1 MISFPAA
8 KINLGLHVVEQRA
21 DGFHNIET
29 VFYPIGICD
38 ALEVVPSQKEG
49 IEFTSS
55 GLPIAGDTND
65 NLIVKAINLLS
76 SSIRHPASSIQ
87 HPASSIQHPA
97 SSIRHPASGIQH
109 PASSIQVHLH
119 KVIPMGAGLG
129 GGSADGAYTLKML
142 NDLWRLDL
150 SVRQLQD
157 LARQLGSD
165 CAFFIEN
172 KPAFAT
178 GKGDQFE
185 PIDLDL
191 SSNQIVVVVPPVH
204 MSTLEAYSMV
214 KPRKPVQ
221 SIREII
227 RLPIEQWKSR
237 LINDFEEPVMKRYPV
252 IREIKEELYN
262 QGAIYAAMSG
272 SGAAVF
278 GVFSPQSPVRS
289 PALAGSPLRSDL
301 QFDPS
306 FFKAIV

>member
-29 VFYPIGICD
+29 VFYPVSLCD
-38 ALEVVPSQKEG
+38 VLEIIPSEKEG
-49 IEFTSS
+49 VEFTSS
-55 GLPIAGDTND
+55 GLPISGDPSD
-65 NLIVKAINLLS
+65 NLILRAISLIS
-76 SSIRHPASSIQ
+76 
-87 HPASSIQHPA
+87 
-97 SSIRHPASGIQH
+97 SGIQS
-109 PASSIQVHLH
+109 PVSSPQSTIHNTQSPVSSHQSPVTNHHLPGIRIHLH

-129 GGSADGAYTLKML
+129 GGSSDGACTIKML
-142 NDLWRLDL
+142 NDLWKPDL

-165 CAFFIEN
+165 CAFFIGN

-191 SSNQIVVVVPPVH
+191 SGNRIVVVVPPVH
-204 MSTLEAYSMV
+204 MSTQEAYLMV

-227 RLPIEQWKSR
+227 RLPVEQWESR
-237 LINDFEEPVMKRYPV
+237 LINDFEEPVMKRHPV
-252 IREIKEELYN
+252 IREIKQQLYK

-272 SGAAVF
+272 SGAAVY
-278 GVFSPQSPVRS
+278 GIFSPQSAVRS
-289 PALAGSPLRSDL
+289 LR
-301 QFDPS
+301 FDPS
-306 FFKAIV
+306 FFAAII